1 MANTFKPAR
10 LGCGFITLVV
20 VVSCA
25 LLAMNGLIVSHV
37 LRSAGESLPPVL
49 RQARW
54 TQAISFLGPVLMLV
68 VQWWAYDVAIDW
80 LWPLRTG
87 RNTKRADAKG

>member
-1 MANTFKPAR
+1 MTTRNTTAR
-10 LGCGFITLVV
+10 LGCGFIALVV

-37 LRSAGESLPPVL
+37 LRSAGDSLPAVL

-54 TQAISFLGPVLMLV
+54 IQAISFLGPVLMLV
-68 VQWWAYDVAIDW
+68 VQWWAYDVAVDW
-80 LWPLRTG
+80 LWPLRTS